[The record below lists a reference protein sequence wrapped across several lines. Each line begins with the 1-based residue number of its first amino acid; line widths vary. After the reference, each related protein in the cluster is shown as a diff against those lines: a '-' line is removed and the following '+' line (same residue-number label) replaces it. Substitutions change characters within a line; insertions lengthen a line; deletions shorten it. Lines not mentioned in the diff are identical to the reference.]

1 MSANTHQNPGIEMAV
16 RLRLAC
22 ELHEPS
28 IHEHLDRV
36 SHYTCQI
43 GRLLGFSD
51 DRVLELHHAAPLHDV
66 GKIGVPVAL
75 LDKPG
80 PLTFA
85 EMEIV
90 KTHTVLGHQILAA
103 SDYPVMICAA
113 QIALSHHES
122 WDGTGYPHGLAG
134 TDIPLDA
141 RIVAVADVYDA
152 LVSQRSYKPAWD
164 EGLVVTTMRQMRGTR
179 FDPAILD
186 LFLDNLPASVA
197 HRNLAPSPAH

>member
-1 MSANTHQNPGIEMAV
+1 
-16 RLRLAC
+16 
-22 ELHEPS
+22 
-28 IHEHLDRV
+28 
-36 SHYTCQI
+36 
-43 GRLLGFSD
+43 
-51 DRVLELHHAAPLHDV
+51 
-66 GKIGVPVAL
+66 
-75 LDKPG
+75 
-80 PLTFA
+80 
-85 EMEIV
+85 
-90 KTHTVLGHQILAA
+90 
-103 SDYPVMICAA
+103 MICAA

-197 HRNLAPSPAH
+197 HGNLAPSPAH